1 MMDEATYQN
10 AVYLFEQ
17 GKYEQSFYEF
27 KDINNYANYKDT
39 SSYLEKSEMIPY
51 HAVGETV
58 KFGQYEW
65 YIIAKTD
72 ESYTLLCKDIVENR
86 AYNDKKTDITWEK
99 CTLRKWL
106 NEDFYNGFT
115 DDEKTMIAKTKC
127 ENKHNSEYFTKGG
140 NDTEDYIFLLSL
152 DEAEAVD
159 KSIRDASTSWWLRSP
174 GNDQDY
180 AASVNYDG
188 SLDHYGGIVGRKYG
202 VRPALTIDLSKISE

>member
-27 KDINNYANYKDT
+27 KDINDYANYKDT

-51 HAVGETV
+51 HHDVGETV
-58 KFGQYEW
+58 KFGQFEW
-65 YIIAKTD
+65 YIIEKTD
-72 ESYTLLCKDIVENR
+72 DRCTLLCKDIVANR
-86 AYNDKKTDITWEK
+86 AYNDQWTNIAWES

-106 NEDFYNGFT
+106 NGVFYNGFT
-115 DDEKTMIAKTKC
+115 DDEKAMIAKTKC
-127 ENKHNSEYFTKGG
+127 ENNHNSEYFTKGG

-159 KSIRDASTSWWLRSP
+159 KSIRAIDSWWWLRSP
-174 GNDQDY
+174 GHLLKLSIILDTFISNKFQ
-180 AASVNYDG
+180 AAM
-188 SLDHYGGIVGRKYG
+188 LR
-202 VRPALTIDLSKISE
+202 LS